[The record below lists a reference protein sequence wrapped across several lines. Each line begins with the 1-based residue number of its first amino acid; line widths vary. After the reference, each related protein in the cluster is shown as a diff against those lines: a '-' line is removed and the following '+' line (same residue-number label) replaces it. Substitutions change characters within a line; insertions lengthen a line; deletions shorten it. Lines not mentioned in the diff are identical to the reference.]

1 MFGVPPPMATP
12 MAPPPTTTTKE
23 PPPTANDLFSPPK
36 KGTTELF
43 KGGTPRM
50 GEPPPEQQPVEADP
64 FAEPEGAGPAP
75 TDLSGL
81 FAQQQ
86 TTEPPPPQTEEVVAA
101 QPEEQ
106 QTAIE
111 GGGDEAA
118 AAGLEESPW
127 VVGYTEEGHQYWYN
141 NLTGE
146 SSWYDPNI
154 PQEGVVGGDEGG
166 GEYAATE
173 QQYDYSQQP
182 QPDAQQQPQQYD
194 LRSPFGVE
202 LPLGVQIDVS
212 GTLSSQEALSALR
225 DFPGPLPDG
234 SQGYTPPALLGYAE
248 ATTQQM
254 DGIYYNGESEPLL
267 WRLLSLLCKHDG
279 VLDGSTGDA
288 SASELLQALRGGEGA
303 GGTPLTGGPADP
315 AAQQAAA
322 LKFESLL
329 LDGKRQAACDLA
341 MESGMWADALL
352 LSSHMDAE
360 TWRLV
365 MAKFAESTLAAGSPL
380 RTLYGLFA
388 GNGTAVFKD
397 GAEGNGS
404 SEPPARMV
412 SQWRDNL
419 AMMLANPTAGDTEV
433 IAHLGDEVWRHHG
446 VAAAH
451 CCYLLAELP
460 PDDKRMVLVGHDH
473 NATPSLSSSSEG
485 WSNPTLLAV
494 QSIQATEIYC
504 HLRGKASADFVP
516 PGRSPFELL
525 YAHLLFEA
533 GEAHKS
539 AAYTDK
545 LISQIDGPLWDV
557 AASNELEALRGRLA
571 AAGIELHGTAPQPPA
586 VSTGASMGYSG
597 LGAHGVG
604 EPAQMPALWAS
615 ESVRD
620 LTAVGAQSSSQPS
633 QLDSFEYSAPSQ
645 SIAEEPAP
653 PPPQPVPTM
662 PVQPVPTKAVEPA
675 VAETPYVPTPFAPP
689 QKASRAAA
697 TPASGVRSRYTDPFA
712 TPMPEKTT
720 NGSEPAQP
728 EPPKPTPMAA
738 APASAISDNVGGS
751 SSSSGTFKPPPFP
764 GGSLPG
770 GEDDNKDMSLG
781 GGGGGGKKAAEEPA
795 SAGGGWFSSIAKT
808 AIGSVSK
815 AFEKKSSQ
823 LEDFEEFVYNAEFK
837 AWMPKSADPA
847 KWAAENL
854 AGPPPPPKSSSAAA
868 TPSNGGGGGG
878 GDGGGGGGPP
888 GGGMASSAPQT
899 PMPDR
904 PGGPGTMSAPATGG
918 GQFSGGNSLRSG
930 GARGRPNP
938 RSRYVDTF
946 NTGGG
951 DDAAAGGKA
960 DSELMPPPASR
971 PARPKPTFFTPSK
984 PAGAAADGGGG
995 GGGATP
1001 LFMTPTADV
1010 YAGAQVDEPAADA
1023 GAGGPP
1029 Q

>member
-106 QTAIE
+106 QTAVE

-388 GNGTAVFKD
+388 GNGTAVFRD

-545 LISQIDGPLWDV
+545 LISQVDGPLWDV
-557 AASNELEALRGRLA
+557 AISELEALRGRLA

-720 NGSEPAQP
+720 NGSEPAQL

-738 APASAISDNVGGS
+738 APARPSATMLRL
-751 SSSSGTFKPPPFP
+751 SSSSGTSAAALPEGAP
-764 GGSLPG
+764 GRRGRRQG
-770 GEDDNKDMSLG
+770 HVIGRRR
-781 GGGGGGKKAAEEPA
+781 GGGKKAAEEPA
-795 SAGGGWFSSIAKT
+795 SAGGGGSRRSRRRRSAPSRRRLRRSRRNWRTLRSLSTMRSLRRGCPNLPIRQSGRPRIGGATAASKVVFS
-808 AIGSVSK
+808 
-815 AFEKKSSQ
+815 
-823 LEDFEEFVYNAEFK
+823 
-837 AWMPKSADPA
+837 
-847 KWAAENL
+847 
-854 AGPPPPPKSSSAAA
+854 
-868 TPSNGGGGGG
+868 G
-878 GDGGGGGGPP
+878 GDAVEWWRRRRGRRRWWRAA
-888 GGGMASSAPQT
+888 GGGMASSAPRRQC
-899 PMPDR
+899 PSSGVHADVW
-904 PGGPGTMSAPATGG
+904 PATGG
-918 GQFSGGNSLRSG
+918 DVLSGQFSAQRW
-930 GARGRPNP
+930 R
-938 RSRYVDTF
+938 T
-946 NTGGG
+946 
-951 DDAAAGGKA
+951 
-960 DSELMPPPASR
+960 R
-971 PARPKPTFFTPSK
+971 PAK
-984 PAGAAADGGGG
+984 PALTLRRYLQHGRRRRCSSGREGG
-995 GGGATP
+995 
-1001 LFMTPTADV
+1001 
-1010 YAGAQVDEPAADA
+1010 
-1023 GAGGPP
+1023 
-1029 Q
+1029 

>member
-1 MFGVPPPMATP
+1 MEAVGEQDGWGGAEGGGDEFGMGGGDASAAGEAAVDGAAAASESPWVSGYNEEGYQYWFNNITGESSWYPPEGFEADGQHAAAATEEQPSAGGEFAEEPLQEAEIPAFGGQQPAEEADDGSTFFGSSGAPNAAEADISDMFGVPPPMATP

-75 TDLSGL
+75 TDLSGR

-146 SSWYDPNI
+146 SSWYDPNV

-388 GNGTAVFKD
+388 GNGTAVFRD

-545 LISQIDGPLWDV
+545 LISQIDGPCGMWPHPTSSRRSAVGWPLRV
-557 AASNELEALRGRLA
+557 SSSTALRRSRRRCRRGRRWAILA
-571 AAGIELHGTAPQPPA
+571 WAPMA
-586 VSTGASMGYSG
+586 
-597 LGAHGVG
+597 
-604 EPAQMPALWAS
+604 WAS
-615 ESVRD
+615 LRRCRHC
-620 LTAVGAQSSSQPS
+620 GRPS
-633 QLDSFEYSAPSQ
+633 
-645 SIAEEPAP
+645 
-653 PPPQPVPTM
+653 
-662 PVQPVPTKAVEPA
+662 
-675 VAETPYVPTPFAPP
+675 PYVILPLSALNPP
-689 QKASRAAA
+689 HSRH
-697 TPASGVRSRYTDPFA
+697 
-712 TPMPEKTT
+712 
-720 NGSEPAQP
+720 N
-728 EPPKPTPMAA
+728 
-738 APASAISDNVGGS
+738 
-751 SSSSGTFKPPPFP
+751 
-764 GGSLPG
+764 
-770 GEDDNKDMSLG
+770 
-781 GGGGGGKKAAEEPA
+781 
-795 SAGGGWFSSIAKT
+795 
-808 AIGSVSK
+808 
-815 AFEKKSSQ
+815 
-823 LEDFEEFVYNAEFK
+823 
-837 AWMPKSADPA
+837 
-847 KWAAENL
+847 
-854 AGPPPPPKSSSAAA
+854 
-868 TPSNGGGGGG
+868 
-878 GDGGGGGGPP
+878 
-888 GGGMASSAPQT
+888 
-899 PMPDR
+899 
-904 PGGPGTMSAPATGG
+904 
-918 GQFSGGNSLRSG
+918 
-930 GARGRPNP
+930 
-938 RSRYVDTF
+938 
-946 NTGGG
+946 
-951 DDAAAGGKA
+951 
-960 DSELMPPPASR
+960 
-971 PARPKPTFFTPSK
+971 
-984 PAGAAADGGGG
+984 
-995 GGGATP
+995 
-1001 LFMTPTADV
+1001 
-1010 YAGAQVDEPAADA
+1010 
-1023 GAGGPP
+1023 
-1029 Q
+1029 